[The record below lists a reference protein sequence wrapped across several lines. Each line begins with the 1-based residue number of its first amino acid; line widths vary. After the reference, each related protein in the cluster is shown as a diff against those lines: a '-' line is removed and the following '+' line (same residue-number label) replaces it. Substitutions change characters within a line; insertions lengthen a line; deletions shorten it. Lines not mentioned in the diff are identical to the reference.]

1 MDNFVDIKQEI
12 KDEDRKNFMNKVKG
26 NSPIRGKT
34 IKIKVK
40 KTIENNSSKKEMK
53 ETIRTSDNAEPVITG
68 RLNEKLIDLLD
79 ELALYMSKRGEP
91 FRARAYQK
99 AQEVI
104 INYPNDINFDNYKDL
119 VSLPNIGDTIIHKFQ
134 EYITTGDLRVLV
146 RERADP
152 KNVFSEIYGIGPKK
166 ATSIVEN
173 GITTIEQLRE
183 KQDELLNPTQKI
195 GLKHYEDIL
204 KRIPRSEIDEY
215 QQIFETSFNKIKSDD
230 STFEIVGSYRRGAK
244 TSGDIDVIITGNK
257 DNFKQFI
264 DKLLEEKIIV
274 ELLTR
279 GTTKSLVIAKLPN
292 SNTVRRVDFL
302 YASKE
307 EYPFAILYFTGSK
320 IFNTVMRGRALTLG
334 YSLNE
339 HGLYK
344 MDGKKKGDKLEQTF
358 ADEQSIFE
366 FLKMKYKEPNQRIN
380 GRSVEPLNGSH
391 ELEIPVITTNI
402 VKKKNEKFDTQK

>member
-1 MDNFVDIKQEI
+1 ME
-12 KDEDRKNFMNKVKG
+12 
-26 NSPIRGKT
+26 
-34 IKIKVK
+34 
-40 KTIENNSSKKEMK
+40 
-53 ETIRTSDNAEPVITG
+53 
-68 RLNEKLIDLLD
+68 LL
-79 ELALYMSKRGEP
+79 
-91 FRARAYQK
+91 
-99 AQEVI
+99 
-104 INYPNDINFDNYKDL
+104 
-119 VSLPNIGDTIIHKFQ
+119 
-134 EYITTGDLRVLV
+134 
-146 RERADP
+146 
-152 KNVFSEIYGIGPKK
+152 
-166 ATSIVEN
+166 
-173 GITTIEQLRE
+173 TIEQLRE

-380 GRSVEPLNGSH
+380 GRSVEPFKRFS
-391 ELEIPVITTNI
+391 
-402 VKKKNEKFDTQK
+402 